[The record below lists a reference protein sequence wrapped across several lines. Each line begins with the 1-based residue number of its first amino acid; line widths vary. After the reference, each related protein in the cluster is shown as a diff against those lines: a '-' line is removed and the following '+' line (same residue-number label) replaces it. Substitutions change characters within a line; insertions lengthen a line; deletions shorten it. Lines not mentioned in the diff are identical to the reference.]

1 MDFFAFYFST
11 EAGTSEIATPV
22 LLRKCGSAGEGI
34 KCKAV
39 WDTGATSSMISAA
52 IAKKM
57 TLAPHGSVQIAG
69 VHGVSNAKCY
79 YVDIAFDNGFV
90 IPGIKVS
97 EASDFGGFDVLIGM
111 DIIGRGKMYID
122 GTNSKLDVRFYFPI
136 PSAEYKK

>member
-1 MDFFAFYFST
+1 MEFYFT
-11 EAGTSEIATPV
+11 LTSENKLKEISTPV
-22 LLRKCGSAGEGI
+22 TVAHCDKLCRSEHNCNAI
-34 KCKAV
+34 